1 MSREIKEHG
10 PVGARIREG
19 GEKEMGAARESK
31 RERERERGKRGEK
44 REREREID

>member
-31 RERERERGKRGEK
+31 REREREGEK
-44 REREREID
+44 RRKERERERD